1 MKYQVQENCLTVFL
15 PHELD
20 HHNAEEIR
28 KESDHLI
35 ERNHIRYVIFD
46 FAETNFMDS
55 SGIGVIMGRYKR
67 IYMLGG
73 EVCAVHANER
83 MKKILTMSGVTKI
96 MQIYEEEKQME
107 NTNEMQLIFD
117 SRSSNESFARVTVA
131 AFMTSLN
138 PTVEEV
144 SDVKTA
150 VSEAV
155 TNAIIHGYESEVHN
169 IYIRCRT
176 EGKTLYLEIE
186 DEGKGIE
193 DVKQA
198 MEPLFTTKPELE
210 RSGMGFSF
218 MEAFMDKLEVE
229 SVPGKGTT
237 VKMEK
242 TIGKGRRLWTT
253 QSL

>member
-1 MKYQVQENCLTVFL
+1 
-15 PHELD
+15 
-20 HHNAEEIR
+20 
-28 KESDHLI
+28 
-35 ERNHIRYVIFD
+35 
-46 FAETNFMDS
+46 
-55 SGIGVIMGRYKR
+55 
-67 IYMLGG
+67 
-73 EVCAVHANER
+73 
-83 MKKILTMSGVTKI
+83 
-96 MQIYEEEKQME
+96 ME
-107 NTNEMQLIFD
+107 NTNEMQVIFD

-131 AFMTSLN
+131 SFMTSLN

-155 TNAIIHGYESEVHN
+155 TNAIIHGYENEIHN

-176 EGKTLYLEIE
+176 EGQTLYLEVR

-198 MEPLFTTKPELE
+198 MEPLFTSKPELE

-218 MEAFMDKLEVE
+218 MEAFMDKLEVISE
-229 SVPGKGTT
+229 LGKGTA

-242 TIGKGRRLWTT
+242 TIGKGRRLWTA

>member
-1 MKYQVQENCLTVFL
+1 
-15 PHELD
+15 
-20 HHNAEEIR
+20 
-28 KESDHLI
+28 
-35 ERNHIRYVIFD
+35 
-46 FAETNFMDS
+46 
-55 SGIGVIMGRYKR
+55 
-67 IYMLGG
+67 
-73 EVCAVHANER
+73 
-83 MKKILTMSGVTKI
+83 
-96 MQIYEEEKQME
+96 ME

-117 SRSSNESFARVTVA
+117 SRSANESFARVTVA

-155 TNAIIHGYESEVHN
+155 TNAIIHGYDNEVQN
-169 IYIRCRT
+169 IYIRCHI
-176 EGKTLYLEIE
+176 EEKTLYLEIE
-186 DEGKGIE
+186 DRGKGIE
-193 DVKQA
+193 DVEKA

-218 MEAFMDKLEVE
+218 MEAFMDHLEVI
-229 SVPGKGTT
+229 SSPGKGTI

-242 TIGKGRRLWTT
+242 TIGKGRKIWTT